1 MMFTILKQY
10 IGKNKNIFAFDIG
23 TRSFKALLFKIDNK
37 VPVLQKQITFPMP
50 LEYGENVVNESI
62 VKYLISAKK
71 EFGLTNAKVITTLPG
86 NKIISRII
94 KVPLMNQK
102 ELNAYLD
109 LEAEQYLP
117 VPVKDS
123 VLASVIL
130 ENAEADDGTKQMNVL
145 LSAAPREII
154 MDLYDTVV
162 STGLNLDVV
171 DLPFLALYRAVFSG
185 INPEVP
191 VAVVDIGAGSTLLII
206 VKDGILKF
214 VRSIKWGANAITQMI
229 AANMNL
235 DFVKAEQLKEEK
247 GELLPVNE
255 QIIDQEKLTIDI
267 SIRQATSELINE
279 IRRSIDFYRTQER
292 GNNVERIL
300 ITGGGSKLKGFAELF
315 ESQLNIETFS
325 FTPVGEE
332 KLDPAFTLAYGLGL
346 WGVEKDV

>member
-1 MMFTILKQY
+1 MLTLFKKYLE
-10 IGKNKNIFAFDIG
+10 KNKYTIVFDNG
-23 TRSFKALLFKIDNK
+23 TRNFKALLFKNEDNL
-37 VPVLQKQITFPMP
+37 PVLQKHISFPMP
-50 LEYGENVVNESI
+50 VEYGEEVIKENLK
-62 VKYLISAKK
+62 KYLLSAKR
-71 EFGLTNAKVITTLPG
+71 EFGINNGKVIMTLPG

-102 ELNAYLD
+102 ELNAYIN

-130 ENAEADDGTKQMNVL
+130 ENTEADDGSKQMNVL

-154 MDLYDTVV
+154 MDLYDTIV
-162 STGLNLDVV
+162 STGLNLDVI
-171 DLPFLALYRAVFSG
+171 DLPFLALYRAVFSQ
-185 INPEVP
+185 IKPEVP
-191 VAVVDIGAGSTLLII
+191 VAVVDIGAGNTLLII

-235 DFVKAEQLKEEK
+235 DFVKAENLKEEK
-247 GELLPVNE
+247 GEILAIDEPVLDE
-255 QIIDQEKLTIDI
+255 EKLALDT

-279 IRRSIDFYRTQER
+279 IRRSIDFYRAQER
-292 GNNVERIL
+292 GNNVERVL

-325 FTPVGEE
+325 FTPTAQERLE
-332 KLDPAFTLAYGLGL
+332 TEFTLAYGLGL
-346 WGVEKDV
+346 WGVEKIV

>member
-1 MMFTILKQY
+1 MQSF
-10 IGKNKNIFAFDIG
+10 IGKFMGKNRYILAFDAG
-23 TRSFKALLFKIDNK
+23 VRYFKAVLLKADK
-37 VPVLQKQITFPMP
+37 KQPELLKTVTYQMPVEFQ
-50 LEYGENVVNESI
+50 ENTVRDYI
-62 VKYLISAKK
+62 PKYLLAAKK
-71 EFGLTNAKVITTLPG
+71 EFNIGKAKVITTLPG

-130 ENAEADDGTKQMNVL
+130 ENAEADDGTRQMNVL
-145 LSAAPREII
+145 LSAASREII

-171 DLPFLALYRAVFSG
+171 DLPFLALYRAVFSQ
-185 INPEVP
+185 INLEIP
-191 VAVVDIGAGSTLLII
+191 VAVVDIGAGNTLLII

-229 AANMNL
+229 ATNMNL

-247 GELLPVNE
+247 GELLAIDEHVV
-255 QIIDQEKLTIDI
+255 DQEKLTIDI
-267 SIRQATSELINE
+267 SIRQAISELINE

-300 ITGGGSKLKGFAELF
+300 ITGGGSKLKGLTELF
-315 ESQLNIETFS
+315 ESQLDLETFT
-325 FTPVGEE
+325 FAPMVEE

-346 WGVEKDV
+346 WGVERDV